1 MAEEVQVKS
10 ENRIQTTGKRK
21 EAKARVYLFPGTGN
35 VTVNKRA
42 FDNYFTTE
50 TLRLVVM
57 QPFVATDTKG
67 KYDVI
72 ANLTGGGVVAQAG
85 ALKHGISRAIA
96 RIDESKKVILRRNG
110 FLTRDSRMK
119 ERKKYGQ
126 KGARRRFQFTKR

>member
-1 MAEEVQVKS
+1 MVEEVQAKS
-10 ENRIQTTGKRK
+10 ANRIQATGKRK

>member
-1 MAEEVQVKS
+1 MVEEVQAKS
-10 ENRIQTTGKRK
+10 ANRIQATGKRK

-96 RIDESKKVILRRNG
+96 RTDESKKVILRRNG

>member
-1 MAEEVQVKS
+1 MVEEVQVKS
-10 ENRIQTTGKRK
+10 ASRIQATGKRK

-42 FDNYFTTE
+42 FDHYFTTE

-67 KYDVI
+67 KYDVV
-72 ANLTGGGVVAQAG
+72 ANLVGGGVVAQAG